1 MFKHIFFILFVLPN
15 FLVGQHYF
23 RLKADFSIK
32 EKYQDGKMALNM
44 GTVYYDKVIDKLVY
58 KMTFPEKETWV
69 FKDTTFYRFIG
80 STIKSKQM
88 LPFNPAA
95 TIFNNILNNTIH
107 NFGLEKSLYK
117 ISKVEKDKDLVIT
130 TWLPDKKLEKAFG
143 KVVTS
148 KKDNKI
154 YGIAFYSPTNELI
167 KKQFFKNYIKA
178 AGLDF
183 PTEVTEIHYLTSG
196 RELKVTTYKNVV
208 INELKNDEIYNYN
221 ISNL

>member
-1 MFKHIFFILFVLPN
+1 
-15 FLVGQHYF
+15 
-23 RLKADFSIK
+23 
-32 EKYQDGKMALNM
+32 
-44 GTVYYDKVIDKLVY
+44 
-58 KMTFPEKETWV
+58 
-69 FKDTTFYRFIG
+69 
-80 STIKSKQM
+80 
-88 LPFNPAA
+88 
-95 TIFNNILNNTIH
+95 
-107 NFGLEKSLYK
+107 
-117 ISKVEKDKDLVIT
+117 VIT

-208 INELKNDEIYNYN
+208 INELINDEIYNYN

>member
-1 MFKHIFFILFVLPN
+1 
-15 FLVGQHYF
+15 
-23 RLKADFSIK
+23 
-32 EKYQDGKMALNM
+32 
-44 GTVYYDKVIDKLVY
+44 
-58 KMTFPEKETWV
+58 
-69 FKDTTFYRFIG
+69 
-80 STIKSKQM
+80 

-167 KKQFFKNYIKA
+167 KKQFFKNYIKV